1 MIVVTGASGKLG
13 HHVIQGLLK
22 KLKPSEIVSAV
33 RNPSKA
39 ADLKALGVQVRE
51 ADYEKPETLHSVLA
65 GAQKVLLISSND
77 LGKRAIQ
84 HQAVINAA
92 KSAGVSLLAYTSV
105 LRANSSGLGLA
116 KEHLDTERAIL
127 ASGLPYVFLRNG
139 WYLENHT
146 ENLASALQHGVIMG
160 AAGKGRFASASRE
173 DYALAA
179 VAVLTSA
186 RQENKTYELAGDSS
200 FTLADLAEEVSK
212 RSGKKVVYKDMPAA
226 DYEKALV
233 GFGLPAPLAHL
244 LADSDTG
251 ASKGDLDSNSHDLSK
266 LIGRATTSL
275 AQAVQKAI

>member
-22 KLKPSEIVSAV
+22 ILKPSEIVAAV
-33 RNPSKA
+33 RNPSKVT
-39 ADLKALGVQVRE
+39 DLKALGVQVRE
-51 ADYEKPETLHSVLA
+51 ADYEKSETLRSTLA

-179 VAVLTSA
+179 VAVLTSSG
-186 RQENKTYELAGDSS
+186 QENKTYELAGDSS

-233 GFGLPAPLAHL
+233 SFGLPPAMAHL

-275 AQAVQKAI
+275 AQAVQKAL